1 MSREI
6 LPVIYMIRAYSST
19 YSHTYMPPTSIFEQ
33 TSSTGQW
40 LPEQQRDDLVM
51 KCLRRNFLLWSKRSK
66 ALLSPTYPLP
76 IAYVLQKCA
85 PAKSLKKCNF
95 GELLLNLLLLAT
107 FKEKRPKWRFLEI
120 VSEQVILPY
129 AYVGLNHLLYLIKGK
144 SE

>member
-1 MSREI
+1 
-6 LPVIYMIRAYSST
+6 MIRAYSST

-76 IAYVLQKCA
+76 ITYVLQKCA
-85 PAKSLKKCNF
+85 PAKSLKKVQFWGVVVKLITTCYLQSKETKMKVSRNCF
-95 GELLLNLLLLAT
+95 RTSYLTVCLYRAKSFTLLNLRQIWVRTEPML
-107 FKEKRPKWRFLEI
+107 WI
-120 VSEQVILPY
+120 
-129 AYVGLNHLLYLIKGK
+129 
-144 SE
+144 

>member
-1 MSREI
+1 MVKTKQSI
-6 LPVIYMIRAYSST
+6 IIPYIPPAYYLCM
-19 YSHTYMPPTSIFEQ
+19 YS
-33 TSSTGQW
+33 
-40 LPEQQRDDLVM
+40 
-51 KCLRRNFLLWSKRSK
+51 
-66 ALLSPTYPLP
+66 
-76 IAYVLQKCA
+76 QKCA
-85 PAKSLKKCNF
+85 TAKSLKKCNF

>member
-1 MSREI
+1 
-6 LPVIYMIRAYSST
+6 MIRAYSST

-76 IAYVLQKCA
+76 ITYVLQKCA
-85 PAKSLKKCNF
+85 TAKSLKKVQFWGVVVKLITTCYLQSKETKMKVSRNCF
-95 GELLLNLLLLAT
+95 RTSYLTVCLYRAKSFTLLNLRQIWVRTEPML
-107 FKEKRPKWRFLEI
+107 WI
-120 VSEQVILPY
+120 
-129 AYVGLNHLLYLIKGK
+129 
-144 SE
+144 